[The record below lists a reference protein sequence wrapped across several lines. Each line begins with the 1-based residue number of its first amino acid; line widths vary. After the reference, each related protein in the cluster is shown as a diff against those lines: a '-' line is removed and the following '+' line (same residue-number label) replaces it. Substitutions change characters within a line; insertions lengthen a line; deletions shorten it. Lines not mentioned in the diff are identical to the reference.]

1 MMYSV
6 AQRRSLVG
14 THILQD
20 KRITLASERPQ
31 LTLSFKKEDPRKVEV
46 KTPTKRSKKM
56 FYFASRDEVSPF
68 RLVAPG
74 SRPCGW
80 WRFVTRWDCITFNCF
95 CLVSEP
101 PGSLC
106 AYSWLFVFFC
116 FVCVFFVF
124 KLLFVVVECVCLLQ
138 FPLCVWRECQNE
150 KEWQVTACFLLHA
163 YAALECDCL

>member
-106 AYSWLFVFFC
+106 AYSWLFVFF
-116 FVCVFFVF
+116 VLCVSFLFLNFCLWWWSVFVF
-124 KLLFVVVECVCLLQ
+124 CNFHFAFGVSVKM
-138 FPLCVWRECQNE
+138 R
-150 KEWQVTACFLLHA
+150 KS
-163 YAALECDCL
+163 DK